1 MTSRYSSRVLYRRFN
16 ESYAMSRFLTDAPI
30 SLPTFL
36 RSEPDERARQTA
48 LRYAAILTCL
58 SRRSVRKQV
67 EKENIYS
74 LASVE
79 DERGR
84 KRERDDE
91 KDILAR
97 ALQNGPVLMDSRM
110 WYEILPDFAW
120 SAKLFLIHKLHQPL
134 YKMFPTFSRTSFVGI
149 IPR

>member
-1 MTSRYSSRVLYRRFN
+1 
-16 ESYAMSRFLTDAPI
+16 
-30 SLPTFL
+30 
-36 RSEPDERARQTA
+36 
-48 LRYAAILTCL
+48 
-58 SRRSVRKQV
+58 V

-79 DERGR
+79 DERER

-110 WYEILPDFAW
+110 WYEVSPDFAW

-134 YKMFPTFSRTSFVGI
+134 YKMFPAFSRTSFVGLFHDKA
-149 IPR
+149 RKRYLVR